1 MKRKSSVFV
10 LFFVFLFMIPVSAHS
25 QNQSMTPEEIEAFE
39 KAEECRSNVDS
50 DSSMTDAEK
59 IVAREKCDDEA
70 NAKMVGTY
78 GVDTKGEEI
87 REDRKRE
94 ILKCEEWH
102 SQYQTDSL
110 ENFMTLKDVKHAE
123 MCILLYKNTIW
134 SYEGEDRIERL
145 VEYSLTPQSKTDP
158 FSEKVSSGSIKVAGS
173 EFMVDYEITNGNV
186 VSVMPDVDSSSL
198 IVGINADDTDDVGIL
213 TLDLPRTVVD
223 AKVDNNDDDEFFVLA
238 DGEELAFEEITTA
251 NQRTLTIVF
260 PADTEEI
267 EIIGTFVIPEFGA
280 IAMLVLAI
288 AIISIITVSSRSRL
302 NTTISK
308 L

>member
-1 MKRKSSVFV
+1 M
-10 LFFVFLFMIPVSAHS
+10 MPVSAYS
-25 QNQSMTPEEIEAFE
+25 QNQSLTPEEIKAFE
-39 KAEECRSNVDS
+39 KAEECRSNVDN

-59 IVAREKCDDEA
+59 IVAREKCDDEV
-70 NAKMVGTY
+70 NAKMVGTS
-78 GVDTKGEEI
+78 GVDTKEEEV

-94 ILKCEEWH
+94 ILKCEEWY

-134 SYEGEDRIERL
+134 SYQGEDRVERL

-158 FSEKVSSGSIKVAGS
+158 FSEKVSSGSIKVSGS
-173 EFMVDYEITNGNV
+173 ELMIDYEITNGKV
-186 VSVMPDVDSSSL
+186 VSIMPDVDSSSL
-198 IVGINADDTDDVGIL
+198 IVGINADDTDDVGTL

-223 AKVDNNDDDEFFVLA
+223 AKADNNDDDEFFVLV
-238 DGEELAFEEITTA
+238 DGEEVAFEELTTA
-251 NQRTLTIVF
+251 TQRTLTIVF

-280 IAMLVLAI
+280 ITMLVLAI
-288 AIISIITVSSRSRL
+288 AIISIMAASSRSKL
-302 NTTISK
+302 NITIPK